1 MRLSLLSDLHGYV
14 PSPAAQAIVDK
25 ADAVCIC
32 GDIQSRAMHT
42 FAWINAQKKP
52 VVLVP
57 GNHDWFLYDPA
68 GAPSNWGFKPH
79 VRVLIDSGC
88 ELDGVRFWGTPWSPI
103 FFDWAFMLPP
113 EGLRE
118 KYAKI
123 PEGIDVLLTHSPPR
137 IPRSRIDMVEGRRDH
152 CGSAELAEAVLRA
165 RPRHLFCGHIHTG
178 DHTPVRLGST
188 LCRNVSYLDEQ
199 YAPAFLPATLEL

>member
-1 MRLSLLSDLHGYV
+1 MNLAILSDLHGYV
-14 PSPAAQAIVDK
+14 PSPAAQAVVDK

-57 GNHDWFLYDPA
+57 GNHDWFLFDAA
-68 GAPSNWGFKPH
+68 GAASNWGFGPH

-88 ELDGVRFWGTPWSPI
+88 EIDGVRFWGTPWSPI
-103 FFDWAFMLPP
+103 FFNWAFMLPP
-113 EGLRE
+113 DGLRE

-137 IPRSRIDMVEGRRDH
+137 IPRSRIDVVVGRRDP

-165 RPRHLFCGHIHTG
+165 QPRHLFCGHIHTG

-188 LCRNVSYLDEQ
+188 LCRNVSYLDES
-199 YAPAFLPATLEL
+199 YSPAFLPATLEL